1 MRITYYG
8 HSSFLVEAQDGTRII
23 LDPYRHGAFDGAL
36 RYAPIDEPADAV
48 LASHEHDDHG
58 ATDTIPGRPQVFLR
72 PVAAKVGGVQI
83 LGIEVDHDEAGGTKR
98 GKNTIVVLDDG
109 DVRVA
114 HLGDLGHPL
123 DEETVK
129 KISRVDILM
138 VPVGGFFTIDYKEA
152 AAVVEALGPRVVLP
166 MHYKTDEVDF
176 PIAPVDQ
183 FLATQ
188 TTVHRETGAILE
200 LTEATLPDQRTT
212 IVLGHAR

>member
-1 MRITYYG
+1 MRLTYYG

-23 LDPYRHGAFDGAL
+23 LDPYRHGAYDGAL
-36 RYAPIDEPADAV
+36 RYAPIDEPADVV
-48 LASHEHDDHG
+48 LASHDHDDHG
-58 ATDTIPGRPQVFLR
+58 ATDTIPGRPQVFVH

-83 LGIEVDHDEAGGTKR
+83 LGIEVAHDEAGGSKR

-109 DVRVA
+109 DVRLA

-123 DEETVK
+123 DEGTIE
-129 KISRVDILM
+129 KIGRVDILM
-138 VPVGGFFTIDYKEA
+138 VPVGGFFTIDHKEA
-152 AAVVEALGPRVVLP
+152 AAVVEALAPRVVLP

-176 PIAPVDQ
+176 PIVPVDQ

-188 TTVHRETGAILE
+188 TTVRQETGATLE
-200 LTEATLPDQRTT
+200 LTKASLPDQRTT

>member
-36 RYAPIDEPADAV
+36 RYAPIDEPADVV

-58 ATDTIPGRPQVFLR
+58 ATDTIPGRPQVFVH
-72 PVAAKVGGVQI
+72 PVAAKVGEVQI
-83 LGIEVDHDEAGGTKR
+83 LGIEVAHDEAGGIKR

-109 DVRVA
+109 DVRLV

-123 DEETVK
+123 DEDTVK
-129 KISRVDILM
+129 KIGRVDILL
-138 VPVGGFFTIDYKEA
+138 VPVGGFFTIDHKEA
-152 AAVVEALGPRVVLP
+152 AAVVEALAPLVVLP

-176 PIAPVDQ
+176 PIVPVDQ

-188 TTVHRETGAILE
+188 ATVRHEAGASLE
-200 LTEATLPDQRTT
+200 LTKATLPGQRTT